1 MGCEYI
7 IAPNNRRPA
16 STIVCYIHCLISPL
30 PTVTL
35 IVSLVSTCTEIHHH
49 VQLNRLLLGR
59 GQRGRSLREIVVDN
73 GGDQPILQDETGLT
87 SGTSNERQ
95 QPKKCSKTLKKCNR
109 PFVINI

>member
-16 STIVCYIHCLISPL
+16 STIVCCIQCLISL
-30 PTVTL
+30 LLTATL

-49 VQLNRLLLGR
+49 VQLNRLHLGR
-59 GQRGRSLREIVVDN
+59 GRRGRSMREIVVDSD
-73 GGDQPILQDETGLT
+73 GDQPILQDETGLT

-95 QPKKCSKTLKKCNR
+95 TQKKSD
-109 PFVINI
+109 